1 MRHHDQKQPG
11 GKKEF
16 IWLIYYI
23 SSYSPLKEAK
33 AKIQME
39 QEPDAEAI

>member
-1 MRHHDQKQPG
+1 MKHHDQKHPG
-11 GKKEF
+11 GKRGVV
-16 IWLIYYI
+16 WLTYYI

-33 AKIQME
+33 AETQKE